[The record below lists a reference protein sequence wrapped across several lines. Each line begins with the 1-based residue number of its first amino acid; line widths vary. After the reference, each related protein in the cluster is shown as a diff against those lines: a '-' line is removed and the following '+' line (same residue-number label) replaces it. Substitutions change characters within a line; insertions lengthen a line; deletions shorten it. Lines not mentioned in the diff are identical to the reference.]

1 MNICVCLHLEVM
13 NIGFYFNCRWVMEYE
28 AALAQKRKAKDTQ
41 CLELKGHGTQIQEL
55 VHFIFRF
62 AWNLE

>member
-28 AALAQKRKAKDTQ
+28 AAPAQKRKAKDTQ